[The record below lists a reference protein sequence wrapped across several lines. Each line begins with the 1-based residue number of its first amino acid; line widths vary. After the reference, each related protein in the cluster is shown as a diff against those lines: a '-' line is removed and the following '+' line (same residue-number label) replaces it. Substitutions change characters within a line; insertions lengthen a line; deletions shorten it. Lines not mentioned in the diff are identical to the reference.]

1 MAVSRPLW
9 VFATG
14 VAGALALSSCSVIG
28 GTEEESQS
36 SDSDDVTVTLVSH
49 DSFNMDQ
56 EVLDAFAEETGIT
69 IDVVLEGDGGEL
81 ANKLVL
87 TDGAPLGDVVFGINS
102 DFASRVVEADVLQAY
117 EPQEASDD
125 LANYAIEGEG
135 SDLLTPIDFGDV
147 CVNIDHEWFA
157 DEDIDEP
164 ETLEDLTKPEYEDL
178 FVVQNPAT
186 SSPGLSFLMGTIAE
200 FGDDW
205 PDYWQDLADNG
216 VQVSQSWTDSYSV
229 EFSGSSGEG
238 PLPLVVSYASSPPY
252 EVPEDSDEA
261 PTGALL
267 DTCARQVEYAGILQ
281 GTEHEDEAQQVV
293 DFLISQE
300 FQEAIAEEMFM
311 YPVRSDVD
319 LPEEWQKY
327 AAVADDAF
335 TLPAEEIEANRED
348 WIKTWTD
355 VVIG

>member
-1 MAVSRPLW
+1 MTVSRPIW
-9 VFATG
+9 VVTAG
-14 VAGALALSSCSVIG
+14 VFGALALSSCSVIG
-28 GTEEESQS
+28 ETTKESQS
-36 SDSDDVTVTLVSH
+36 PDGDDVTITLVSH

-56 EVLDAFAEETGIT
+56 EVLDAFTEETGIT

-87 TDGAPLGDVVFGINS
+87 TDGAPLGDVVFGVNN
-102 DFASRVVEADVLQAY
+102 DFASRVIEADVLQSY
-117 EPQEASDD
+117 EPQEAADD
-125 LANYAIEGEG
+125 LANYAIAGGG

-157 DEDIDEP
+157 DEGIDEP

-205 PDYWQDLADNG
+205 PEYWEGLADNG

-229 EFSGSSGEG
+229 EFSGSTGEG
-238 PLPLVVSYASSPPY
+238 PRPLVVSYASSPPS
-252 EVPEDSDEA
+252 EVPEDADEA

-267 DTCARQVEYAGILQ
+267 DTCSRQVEYAGILQ
-281 GTEHEDEAQQVV
+281 GTDHEEEAQQVV
-293 DFLISQE
+293 DFLISLQ
-300 FQEAIAEEMFM
+300 FQEAIAGEMYM
-311 YPVRSDVD
+311 YPVRSDAE
-319 LPEEWQKY
+319 LPEEWQKF
-327 AAVADDAF
+327 ASVADDAF
-335 TLPAEEIEANRED
+335 TLPAEDIEANRED
-348 WIKTWTD
+348 WIKTWSDT
-355 VVIG
+355 VIG